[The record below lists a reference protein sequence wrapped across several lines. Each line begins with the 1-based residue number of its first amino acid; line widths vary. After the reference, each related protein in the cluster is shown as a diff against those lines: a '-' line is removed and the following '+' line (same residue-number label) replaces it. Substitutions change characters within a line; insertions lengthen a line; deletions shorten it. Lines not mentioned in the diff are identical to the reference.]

1 MPTRTQISRAGARS
15 GEEEPRV
22 PFGDVCPE
30 AWRLPAHIPFGPSI
44 SPPLYLHYC
53 YPTPRSYASSLAY
66 STHRADRVTISGHAR
81 CGLQLDLVRPPKDC

>member
-15 GEEEPRV
+15 GEEEPRM

-30 AWRLPAHIPFGPSI
+30 AWRLPTSLGPFRPF
-44 SPPLYLHYC
+44 YTFTNNYC

-66 STHRADRVTISGHAR
+66 SMDRADRVTTIEHAQ
-81 CGLQLDLVRPPKDC
+81 CGLQVDLVRPPKDC